1 MLGVDELDAGVLADT
16 VNVVLKYERDMQR
29 AVEALPRLVDPNREL
44 PGAGHSHGHG
54 EGHGH
59 SEGHGHEHGHGGDQE
74 HDHGHGDDNGHGEG
88 QSRAGGQ
95 GLNGQAD
102 GKDVRAAKDQPGRHD
117 EGYYGAPGP
126 GPTRRSEAGH
136 GQGSRSFAALIR
148 RRPG

>member
-1 MLGVDELDAGVLADT
+1 
-16 VNVVLKYERDMQR
+16 
-29 AVEALPRLVDPNREL
+29 VEVLPRLLDPNREP

-59 SEGHGHEHGHGGDQE
+59 EHGHGSDQGD
-74 HDHGHGDDNGHGEG
+74 DHAHAGDNGHGP
-88 QSRAGGQ
+88 
-95 GLNGQAD
+95 D
-102 GKDVRAAKDQPGRHD
+102 GRDIRVAMDEPGRHD

-126 GPTRRSEAGH
+126 GPTRRTEPGQ